1 MFWTDRI
8 ALRIE
13 ADLKEKIASGIP
25 LIIRDEKT
33 ASGRVHTG
41 SMRGAAIHG
50 VVSEVLSDRGI
61 KNTFLWEM
69 NDFDV
74 MDGLPVYLDQ
84 EKFTPYRGQP
94 LYTVPSP
101 DGKAKNYAEYFAE
114 EFAGVIEE
122 TGFRPSYYRASVLYL
137 SGKMNGVIRTA
148 LEHAED
154 IRRIYREVSGSTK
167 EGAWLPLAVICESC
181 GKVGT
186 TKATSFDGNL
196 VSYECGNFVEWAK
209 GCGHAGK
216 ISPFDGRAKL
226 PWKVEWAAKWKVVGV
241 AIEGGGKDHSTK
253 GGARDVA
260 NRISREVFGYE
271 PPFDIPYEFFLVGGK
286 KMSSS
291 KGAGTSA
298 RDIANLL
305 PPHLFRLALLGKDP
319 KQAFDFEPE
328 GETIPVLFD
337 IYDRLAERYFSG
349 EKDDQARLFQLVHFP
364 EERQNLKEHFRVRFS
379 QVVFL
384 VQMPHLDIYAEV
396 ERLKGAPLTEE
407 DRADLDLRARYGR
420 HWLSMYAPET
430 HRFELQKDAVP
441 EGAHAL
447 SPDIKKIFAELV
459 RYIVQTKQLAGQ
471 ELHSKLHELR
481 KESGVEAGPFF
492 SALYQSFL
500 GKDSGPKA
508 GWFLSVLDRDFLLRR
523 LKEVSV

>member
-8 ALRIE
+8 AERIE
-13 ADLKEKIASGIP
+13 ADLKEKIASGVP

-50 VVSEVLSDRGI
+50 IVSEVLTERGI

-69 NDFDV
+69 NDFDP
-74 MDGLPVYLDQ
+74 MDGLPVYLDR
-84 EKFTPYRGQP
+84 EKFAPYMGLP
-94 LYTVPSP
+94 LYKVPSP

-114 EFAGVIEE
+114 EFASVIGE
-122 TGFRPSYYRASVLYL
+122 TGFHPSYYRASELYL
-137 SGKMNGVIRTA
+137 SGKMNEVIAAA
-148 LEHAED
+148 LLRADD

-167 EGAWLPLAVICESC
+167 EEAWLPLSVVCESC

-186 TKATSFDGNL
+186 TRATSFDGVL
-196 VSYECGNFVEWAK
+196 VSYECGDFAEWAK

-216 ISPFDGRAKL
+216 VSPFNGRAKL
-226 PWKVEWAAKWKVVGV
+226 PWKVEWPAKWKVMGV

-260 NRISREVFGYE
+260 NRISREVFQYQ

-291 KGAGTSA
+291 KGAGISA
-298 RDIANLL
+298 RDVANFL

-337 IYDRLAERYFSG
+337 TYDRLAEKYFSG
-349 EKDDQARLFQLVHFP
+349 EKDDQARLFELMHFP
-364 EERQNLKEHFRVRFS
+364 EERQNIKEHFRMRFS
-379 QVVFL
+379 QVIFL
-384 VQMPHLDIYAEV
+384 VQMPHLDICAEA
-396 ERLKGAPLTEE
+396 ERLKGSPLTKE
-407 DRADLDLRARYGR
+407 DRADLDLRARYGK
-420 HWLSMYAPET
+420 HWLSTYAPET
-430 HRFELQKDAVP
+430 HRFALQKDAVP
-441 EGAHAL
+441 EGARAL
-447 SPDIKKIFAELV
+447 SPEIKKIFAELV
-459 RYIVQTKQLAGQ
+459 RYIVQTERLDGQ

-481 KESGVEAGPFF
+481 KESGIEAGAFF

-523 LKEVSV
+523 LEEVSG